1 MSAAKYTF
9 TFEQGTTIDVEMLY
23 KSSGSNTPIDLTGYG
38 AKMQIKSNYADNK
51 PRTFLTLSSSLNADN
66 TGLTLGGTSGS
77 IRLFVSAATS
87 SAALNFDTAFYD
99 LEITTSTG
107 IVTRLLEGPVKIKRE
122 VTR

>member
-1 MSAAKYTF
+1 MPAAKYTLSI
-9 TFEQGTTIDVEMLY
+9 EQGTTINIDLLY
-23 KSSGSNTPIDLTGYG
+23 KTSGSNTPVDLSGHS
-38 AKMQIKSNYADNK
+38 ARMQIKSNYADNK

-77 IRLFVSAATS
+77 INIYISAVSS
-87 SAALNFDTAFYD
+87 STLNFDSAFYD

-107 IVTRLLEGPVKIKRE
+107 EVTRLLEGPVKLSRE

>member
-1 MSAAKYTF
+1 MPAAKYTLSI
-9 TFEQGTTIDVEMLY
+9 EQGTTISIDLLY
-23 KSSGSNTPIDLTGYG
+23 KSSGSNTPVDLSGHS
-38 AKMQIKSNYADNK
+38 ARMQIKSNYADNK

-77 IRLFVSAATS
+77 INIYISAVSS
-87 SAALNFDTAFYD
+87 STLNFDSAFYD

-107 IVTRLLEGPVKIKRE
+107 EVTRLLEGPVKLSRE